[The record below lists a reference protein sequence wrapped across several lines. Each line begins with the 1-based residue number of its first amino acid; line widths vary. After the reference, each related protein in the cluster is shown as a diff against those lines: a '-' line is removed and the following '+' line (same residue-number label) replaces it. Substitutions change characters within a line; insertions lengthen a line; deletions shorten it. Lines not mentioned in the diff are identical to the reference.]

1 MRVSDTKVSARL
13 AKVEV
18 LLMATDKRPPGDV
31 SVGADVAGEET
42 RPHVA
47 EDVIAT
53 YVAAAVRTIPGVSE
67 LHGSPWQEL
76 SGRVH
81 LGAQR
86 KGVVVREVAPG
97 AVEVDVHVSVA
108 WDTVIPEMAQQLQ
121 EIVAH
126 NVETLLD
133 LQVLKTTV
141 YVDEVEAPLE
151 LR

>member
-1 MRVSDTKVSARL
+1 
-13 AKVEV
+13 
-18 LLMATDKRPPGDV
+18 
-31 SVGADVAGEET
+31 
-42 RPHVA
+42 VA

-53 YVAAAVRTIPGVSE
+53 YVAAAVRSIPGVSE
-67 LHGSPWQEL
+67 LHSNPWQEL

-81 LGAQR
+81 LGPQR

-97 AVEVDVHVSVA
+97 AVEVEVHVSVA

-121 EIVAH
+121 ETVSH

-133 LQVLKTTV
+133 LQVRKTTV